1 MSTCP
6 VFDLADFQILASSSK
21 QLGWCWCWCI
31 FEFYICEI
39 YNLAAKDPAGGQE
52 SSLFVG
58 LFVYTELFQNLKIS
72 RKKPQNVV
80 VFARSACIFE
90 GSMHSQNKNGWMKMI
105 DVGNTYFDTLLLLN
119 GTTR

>member
-1 MSTCP
+1 MSESVNLSSFWP
-6 VFDLADFQILASSSK
+6 GRFSNLGIEQLASR
-21 QLGWCWCWCI
+21 LEVGAGVYLN

-58 LFVYTELFQNLKIS
+58 LFVYTRLFQNLKIS

-90 GSMHSQNKNGWMKMI
+90 GSMHSKIKMDGWKW
-105 DVGNTYFDTLLLLN
+105 
-119 GTTR
+119 